1 MISMKLWNWEH
12 WAGVGL
18 LSVPL
23 RYPGR
28 EYQGIFGNDSGL
40 RNDFV
45 NHHEAV

>member
-23 RYPGR
+23 RYPGG
-28 EYQGIFGNDSGL
+28 ESTKGFL
-40 RNDFV
+40 V
-45 NHHEAV
+45 MAVV